1 MGIYGIE
8 KKDVCLE
15 AEEKI
20 FLRGSE
26 KMVSAIKVLQEKGF
40 STAVINVGVEFTSI
54 KYWDKLYFDYIIFDA
69 YYLKGALKSS
79 RGKMVIKTLFSI
91 GNELNV
97 RVVAD
102 GISKKEDVIFLGGC
116 GCVAVSGEYYS
127 KPLPAKEYNL
137 YVDGKLA
144 YGRKETEFRFLNG
157 FYLLMV
163 NVKG

>member
-54 KYWDKLYFDYIIFDA
+54 KYWDKCCILII
-69 YYLKGALKSS
+69 
-79 RGKMVIKTLFSI
+79 
-91 GNELNV
+91 
-97 RVVAD
+97 
-102 GISKKEDVIFLGGC
+102 
-116 GCVAVSGEYYS
+116 
-127 KPLPAKEYNL
+127 
-137 YVDGKLA
+137 
-144 YGRKETEFRFLNG
+144 
-157 FYLLMV
+157 
-163 NVKG
+163 

>member
-1 MGIYGIE
+1 M
-8 KKDVCLE
+8 LS
-15 AEEKI
+15 
-20 FLRGSE
+20 F
-26 KMVSAIKVLQEKGF
+26 
-40 STAVINVGVEFTSI
+40 
-54 KYWDKLYFDYIIFDA
+54 
-69 YYLKGALKSS
+69 LKSFVLAS
-79 RGKMVIKTLFSI
+79 PTDIKTLFSI

-144 YGRKETEFRFLNG
+144 YGRKETEFP
-157 FYLLMV
+157 V
-163 NVKG
+163 S